1 MPLAILFCFAPLLTT
16 AEKLR
21 KKVQKFSGD
30 RQFGVEN
37 RWQVDEAQAI
47 PLSLVGVCQFQVL
60 FKLTLQCSSV
70 RIVVWLVKATIL

>member
-30 RQFGVEN
+30 RQFGAEN
-37 RWQVDEAQAI
+37 RWQVDIDQRARLGRYMNFPCAGDQH
-47 PLSLVGVCQFQVL
+47 L
-60 FKLTLQCSSV
+60 
-70 RIVVWLVKATIL
+70 